1 MRHLAA
7 RDECERRVCGDPEQ
21 LLQPVA
27 DDLLDDGGRRPARVQ
42 PCVLVPGGGQPV
54 RRERR
59 RDGAADDES
68 EVSAARDPDDPELAR
83 SCELLDYRYGIGGIL
98 GKRPCEGYPQLADA
112 PTRWHR
118 TGIEQ
123 IDEVCCDLGGTR
135 QEPAFVRHV
144 ASSRSKRAGSSNG
157 PTTAK

>member
-1 MRHLAA
+1 
-7 RDECERRVCGDPEQ
+7 RVCGDPEQ

-98 GKRPCEGYPQLADA
+98 RQRPCPGYPHPAAAPPRSPRPGPAQLDHPRPDPPGPRPHPPPPPPPPRTRSPPA
-112 PTRWHR
+112 PPPH
-118 TGIEQ
+118 
-123 IDEVCCDLGGTR
+123 
-135 QEPAFVRHV
+135 A
-144 ASSRSKRAGSSNG
+144 
-157 PTTAK
+157 